1 MDIKIFYF
9 FNNLAGKS
17 AVFDTTVIF
26 FADYLQ
32 YALTAIFILFL
43 YLGDYQNRQ
52 KFQIFLIT
60 AVSMIIARFGIT
72 SLIRFLYPLPRPF
85 IAYQVNQ
92 LIPEGING
100 FPSGHAALF
109 FAMAMAVYFYNK
121 KLGAWFFAAA
131 ILMALS
137 RVVAGVHYPT
147 DIIGGAIIGMAVA
160 YIVFYLAEKIKPKE
174 TIKTL

>member
-109 FAMAMAVYFYNK
+109 FAMAMAIYFYNK
-121 KLGAWFFAAA
+121 KWGFAFFVAALVMGIA
-131 ILMALS
+131 RII
-137 RVVAGVHYPT
+137 AGVHYPL
-147 DIIGGAIIGMAVA
+147 DILAGAAVG
-160 YIVFYLAEKIKPKE
+160 ILTSYLIFWTVEKISAV
-174 TIKTL
+174 IKK